1 MIKDLSREALEDL
14 VRRQSKAL
22 EIAEGMIQALTVRIE
37 ELDPNAWPSAP
48 LVPKRSIRLPTQ
60 QKGADWARGSFG
72 MGRG

>member
-37 ELDPNAWPSAP
+37 ELDPNA
-48 LVPKRSIRLPTQ
+48 
-60 QKGADWARGSFG
+60 
-72 MGRG
+72 